1 MSKRNIMGAFQTFG
15 GAMSV
20 PIAFLPFTGLLLA
33 ITGLLTMPDVMG
45 GLAHP
50 DSDFYKVMT
59 IIKSGGWTIFRN
71 FPLLF
76 CMALPVGLAR
86 TGQAR
91 AALVAFFAYMAYNY
105 FTNSMLT
112 FWGPGFGVDFSKEI
126 GGSSGLALVGGI
138 KTLDTSIVFSLLIG
152 GVVTWIHNR
161 FFEKKLPDYLG
172 IFQGMSLVFI
182 ISFFV
187 MLPMAYLTCLLWPK
201 VQLGI
206 NAMQDLYVEA
216 DALGMWLLAFVERML
231 VPTGLHR
238 FVYFPFFFGPAVVD
252 GGLYTHW
259 IENVSTYAASSV
271 PLVEQFPAA
280 GYSLYGNISVF
291 CSLGAGLAIYAT
303 AKKSQKR
310 KIAALVI
317 PAIITAM
324 AVGITEPIE
333 FTYLFVAPVLYL
345 VNALIG
351 ATLCVVL
358 YLCGVVGFMG
368 GGLNDII
375 LFNWVFYAKNHA
387 HLIWIHLGLGLGF
400 AALNFLVFRYM
411 ILRFNFLT
419 PGRGEDEKE
428 DVRLYTKQDYRN
440 KQAGAPVA
448 GQEPDRLKAAAIL
461 QCVGGYINVETIGNC
476 QTRLR
481 LVVKDP
487 ARVADDKALRQVG
500 ALGVMRA
507 GKNLQVVVGLSA
519 PMVREYFEQEFN
531 KGPGSASAEQAPVPG
546 SDA

>member
-461 QCVGGYINVETIGNC
+461 QCVGGSINVETIGNC

-546 SDA
+546 G

>member
-15 GAMSV
+15 GAMAV

-50 DSDFYKVMT
+50 DSNFYKVMT

-112 FWGPGFGVDFSKEI
+112 FWGPEFGVDFDKAV

-138 KTLDTSIVFSLLIG
+138 KTLDTSIVFSLIIG
-152 GVVTWIHNR
+152 GVVTWVHNR

-182 ISFFV
+182 ISFFI

-216 DALGMWLLAFVERML
+216 DALGMWMLAFVERML

-259 IENVSTYAASSV
+259 IENVSTYAASTV

-400 AALNFLVFRYM
+400 AALNFFVFRYM

-419 PGRGEDEKE
+419 PGRGEDDKE
-428 DVRLYTKQDYRN
+428 EVRLYTKQDYRN
-440 KQAGAPVA
+440 KQSGAPVA

-461 QCVGGYINVETIGNC
+461 QCVGGYTNVETIGNC

-481 LVVKDP
+481 LVVKD
-487 ARVADDKALRQVG
+487 AALVLDDMALKQAG

-531 KGPGSASAEQAPVPG
+531 KGPGSISAEMTTAPAV
-546 SDA
+546 

>member
-1 MSKRNIMGAFQTFG
+1 MSKRNFMGAFQTFG
-15 GAMSV
+15 GAMAV

-33 ITGLLTMPDVMG
+33 FTGLLTMPDIMG
-45 GLAHP
+45 DLAHP
-50 DSDFYKVMT
+50 DSNFFKVMT
-59 IIKSGGWTIFRN
+59 VIKSGGWTIFKN

-86 TGQAR
+86 SAQGR

-112 FWGPGFGVDFSKEI
+112 FWGPEFGVDFNQEV
-126 GGSSGLALVGGI
+126 GGSSGLALVGGV
-138 KTLDTSIVFSLLIG
+138 KTLDTSIIFSLIIG

-161 FFEKKLPDYLG
+161 FFEKRLPDYLS

-182 ISFFV
+182 IAFCT
-187 MLPMAYLTCLLWPK
+187 MLPMAYLTCLMWPK
-201 VQLGI
+201 VQVGI
-206 NAMQDLYVEA
+206 NAMQGFYVEA
-216 DALGMWLLAFVERML
+216 DAFGMWMLAFVERIL

-259 IENVSTYAASSV
+259 IENVSTYAASTV

-303 AKKSQKR
+303 AKKKMKR

-351 ATLCVVL
+351 ATLCVAL
-358 YLCGVVGFMG
+358 YLSGVVGFMG

-387 HLIWIHLGLGLGF
+387 HLIWIHLALGLGF
-400 AALNFLVFRYM
+400 AALNFFVFRYL
-411 ILRFNFLT
+411 ILKFNFLT
-419 PGRGEDEKE
+419 PGRGDDEEED
-428 DVRLYTKQDYRN
+428 DVRLYSKQDYRD
-440 KQAGAPVA
+440 KQAGKAVA
-448 GQEPDRLKAAAIL
+448 GQEPDRLRAAAIL
-461 QCVGGYINVETIGNC
+461 RGVGGCTNIDTIGNC

-481 LVVKDP
+481 LVVNDQ
-487 ARVADDKALRQVG
+487 ALVQDDKALKQAG
-500 ALGVMRA
+500 ALGVMRT

-519 PMVREYFEQEFN
+519 PLVREYFEQEVN
-531 KGPGSASAEQAPVPG
+531 KERAALSAQETPLPAA
-546 SDA
+546 

>member
-1 MSKRNIMGAFQTFG
+1 MAKTNFMGAFQTFG
-15 GAMSV
+15 GAMAV

-33 ITGLLTMPDVMG
+33 ITGLLTMPDIVG
-45 GLAHP
+45 DLAKP
-50 DSDFYKVMT
+50 ESNFFKVMM

-76 CMALPVGLAR
+76 CMALPIGLAKSA
-86 TGQAR
+86 QAR

-105 FTNSMLT
+105 FTNSILT
-112 FWGPGFGVDFSKEI
+112 FWGADFGVNFSQEV
-126 GGSSGLALVGGI
+126 GGQSGLALVGGI

-182 ISFFV
+182 IAFFV
-187 MLPMAYLTCLLWPK
+187 MIPMAWLTCFLWPK
-201 VQLGI
+201 VQIGI
-206 NAMQDLYVEA
+206 NAMQTFYIEA
-216 DALGMWLLAFVERML
+216 DVFGMGLFAFVERIL

-259 IENVSTYAASSV
+259 IENVATYAASPI
-271 PLVEQFPAA
+271 PLREQFPQG

-303 AKKSQKR
+303 ANTSQKR
-310 KIAALVI
+310 KVAALVV

-324 AVGITEPIE
+324 SVGITEPIE
-333 FTYLFVAPVLYL
+333 FTYLFISPVLYL
-345 VNALIG
+345 INALVG
-351 ATLCVVL
+351 AILCMTL

-368 GGLNDII
+368 GGMNDMI

-387 HLIWIHLGLGLGF
+387 SLIWIHLALGFGF
-400 AALNFLVFRYM
+400 AALNFFIFRYM
-411 ILRFNFLT
+411 ILKFNIMT
-419 PGRGEDEKE
+419 PGRNEDSE
-428 DVRLYTKQDYRN
+428 DVRLYSKQDYRD
-440 KQAGAPVA
+440 KKAQKGT
-448 GQEPDRLKAAAIL
+448 QPDREKAIAIL
-461 QCVGGYINVETIGNC
+461 RCVGGSDNIDTISNC

-481 LVVKDP
+481 LVVIDP
-487 ARVADDKALRQVG
+487 ACVMDDRAECRSIRRDPQWEKYSGGDRSVRYCGARV
-500 ALGVMRA
+500 
-507 GKNLQVVVGLSA
+507 
-519 PMVREYFEQEFN
+519 F
-531 KGPGSASAEQAPVPG
+531 
-546 SDA
+546 